1 MEQEIDINRQKR
13 RERIGVVVF
22 IIAIIGI
29 FFAVFAYITAS
40 HSLDLSASD
49 IDSNVGQLDGYL
61 TLGFEGDNTPRAK
74 KTTENDDILKIA
86 TDFITGETSDNAY
99 KNNNESQNK
108 ENKIN
113 TEPATI
119 ENVRDF
125 YHDKGSTF
133 CSIKCSDY
141 SAYTEGEVFERGFW
155 KIGVLSVTQEYLT
168 NALVEKKAQIQKE
181 ANQNG
186 QASNSPLQDQTNV
199 KEKNSYNSE
208 TSKSIATKTPC
219 MLDLQ
224 RKITNLRKDNDVDV
238 IIVLSPHQDIIDLIE
253 RVDCVICKN
262 VYDDIPVTGKTINSV
277 FTMRVPDVGS
287 IGTILTTPAKMYSGH
302 VYTKIEINEDE

>member
-22 IIAIIGI
+22 VIAIIGI
-29 FFAVFAYITAS
+29 FFAVFSYITAS

-86 TDFITGETSDNAY
+86 SDFITGESSDNTN

-108 ENKIN
+108 DNKIN

-141 SAYTEGEVFERGFW
+141 SAYTEGEVFERG
-155 KIGVLSVTQEYLT
+155 L
-168 NALVEKKAQIQKE
+168 
-181 ANQNG
+181 
-186 QASNSPLQDQTNV
+186 
-199 KEKNSYNSE
+199 
-208 TSKSIATKTPC
+208 
-219 MLDLQ
+219 
-224 RKITNLRKDNDVDV
+224 
-238 IIVLSPHQDIIDLIE
+238 
-253 RVDCVICKN
+253 
-262 VYDDIPVTGKTINSV
+262 
-277 FTMRVPDVGS
+277 
-287 IGTILTTPAKMYSGH
+287 
-302 VYTKIEINEDE
+302 